1 MKYRKPKYVHDKVVF
16 PRVWAK
22 ICVAL
27 ENRDLLLAGLETQL
41 RALDDSEELEELQRI
56 ERQLDKLHD
65 RKLSYADQRA
75 DGSISKSVHIE
86 LTMRLKDSRL

>member
-1 MKYRKPKYVHDKVVF
+1 M
-16 PRVWAK
+16 
-22 ICVAL
+22 AL
-27 ENRDLLLAGLETQL
+27 SNRDLLLAGLETQL

>member
-1 MKYRKPKYVHDKVVF
+1 M
-16 PRVWAK
+16 
-22 ICVAL
+22 AL

-41 RALDDSEELEELQRI
+41 RVLDGSEELEELQRI
-56 ERQLDKLHD
+56 ERQLDKLLD

-75 DGSISKSVHIE
+75 DGSTSKSVHKE

>member
-1 MKYRKPKYVHDKVVF
+1 
-16 PRVWAK
+16 
-22 ICVAL
+22 VAL

-65 RKLSYADQRA
+65 RKLSCADQRA
-75 DGSISKSVHIE
+75 DGSNSKSVHKE
-86 LTMRLKDSRL
+86 LTMRL